1 MTDTD
6 ILIDKFNKCCFTLS
20 SDDINH
26 FDKNDNGPIYNVI
39 AGINKHCFGSQ
50 IFDDEIG
57 LTAELFYINN
67 DNLLKGDLIKIDIN
81 DKDYYQL
88 LLKFC
93 TLLADD
99 YSEIDAIDSFNTFQ
113 KQIRGFLEKLG
124 FFTVT
129 NIELKEFKGQ
139 NALILSSAKRGI
151 IKLRFIEKV
160 SFYKDFFHN
169 NCDIETKENSE
180 YVYLMVNTDTSLIKI
195 GTSKDPKY
203 REGTLQSKE
212 PSVNLIAKWV
222 L

>member
-26 FDKNDNGPIYNVI
+26 FNKKIIDLIYNIIVV
-39 AGINKHCFGSQ
+39 INKHCFGSQ

-67 DNLLKGDLIKIDIN
+67 DNFLKGDLIKIDIN
-81 DKDYYQL
+81 DKDYYQI

-99 YSEIDAIDSFNTFQ
+99 YSGIDAINSYNTFQ
-113 KQIRGFLEKLG
+113 KQIRGFFEKLG
-124 FFTVT
+124 FFTIT
-129 NIELKEFKGQ
+129 NVELKEFKGQ
-139 NALILSSAKRGI
+139 NALMILSSKRGI
-151 IKLRFIEKV
+151 IKLLFIKKV

-169 NCDIETKENSE
+169 NCDLET
-180 YVYLMVNTDTSLIKI
+180 I
-195 GTSKDPKY
+195 
-203 REGTLQSKE
+203 
-212 PSVNLIAKWV
+212 
-222 L
+222 